1 MPSPSRGVAIRTP
14 EHSSLDN
21 ECYNKHCSTVN
32 MTATIAAES
41 SAAQSDPLAG
51 CPVTTR
57 TIHGL
62 RAAAALVDRALARAL
77 EPHGL
82 TAAQFAVLEIMGEAD
97 DKQLGCGELGRK
109 LAGPSS
115 DVTRLLDRLESGGL
129 VSRERDKADRRV
141 VHTRISE
148 KGRELLKVAA
158 PFVRA
163 AEEQALAT
171 FSSAD
176 RSQLADAFAQVQQN
190 VPGS

>member
-1 MPSPSRGVAIRTP
+1 MTETLEQNTP
-14 EHSSLDN
+14 
-21 ECYNKHCSTVN
+21 V
-32 MTATIAAES
+32 AES
-41 SAAQSDPLAG
+41 DPMAG
-51 CPVTTR
+51 CPVTAR

-82 TAAQFAVLEIMGEAD
+82 TAAQFAVLEIMGEAE

-129 VSRERDKADRRV
+129 VSRERDKSDRRV

-148 KGRELLKVAA
+148 KGRELLKVAT

-176 RSQLADAFAQVQQN
+176 REHLADALAQVQQN